1 MENRVRVRR
10 AELRVTQFEIS
21 RRAKIN
27 ETKLSRIETGLI
39 DPTADEIK
47 KLAKALNATPQEL
60 FPSLAEQRAQQVQ

>member
-21 RRAKIN
+21 RKAKIN

-47 KLAKALNATPQEL
+47 ALAKALDATPAEL
-60 FPSLAEQRAQQVQ
+60 FPTLAAEQAEAR

>member
-21 RRAKIN
+21 RKAKIN

-39 DPTADEIK
+39 DPSADEIK
-47 KLAKALNATPQEL
+47 ALAKALSATPEEL
-60 FPSLAEQRAQQVQ
+60 FPGLAEQQNAGAR

>member
-39 DPTADEIK
+39 DPTADEVK
-47 KLAKALNATPQEL
+47 ALAKALGTTPVEL
-60 FPSLAEQRAQQVQ
+60 FPTLAEQREQVQ

>member
-21 RRAKIN
+21 RKAKIN

-39 DPTADEIK
+39 DPTTDEIQA
-47 KLAKALNATPQEL
+47 LAKALDTTPTEL
-60 FPSLAEQRAQQVQ
+60 FPTLAEQQGAEA

>member
-39 DPTADEIK
+39 DPSADEIK
-47 KLAKALNATPQEL
+47 ALAKALNATPAEL
-60 FPSLAEQRAQQVQ
+60 FPSLADQREQQVQ